1 MDDFLAFRK
10 MLTPVII
17 QVVFWLGLIGVAV
30 WGWQSADGGI
40 LGVLMIVVGAVMWRV
55 YCEILIVIFRIL
67 DVLTDIRRGVGGD
80 K

>member
-1 MDDFLAFRK
+1 
-10 MLTPVII
+10 
-17 QVVFWLGLIGVAV
+17 
-30 WGWQSADGGI
+30 
-40 LGVLMIVVGAVMWRV
+40 MIVVGAVMWRV